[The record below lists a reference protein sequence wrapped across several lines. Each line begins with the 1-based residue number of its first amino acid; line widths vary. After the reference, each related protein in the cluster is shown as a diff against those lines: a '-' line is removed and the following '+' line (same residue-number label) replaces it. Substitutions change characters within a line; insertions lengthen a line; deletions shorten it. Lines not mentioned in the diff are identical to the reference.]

1 MYYFIS
7 DTHFG
12 HANIIKYTNRPFPSI
27 EEMDKTIIQR
37 WNERVDD
44 GDIVFHLGD
53 FCMLKSSEAPES
65 RKDAFAYYRN
75 QLKGNIIFI
84 RGNHDGNNKNKSII
98 ESIVIEHGGH
108 RIYMTHNPKFAKPEF
123 RFNFCGHVHDKWQ
136 FQRIGNGK
144 SIIINLSLEHWDYR
158 PVDINDIMSAY
169 SDWLKSGKR

>member
-1 MYYFIS
+1 
-7 DTHFG
+7 
-12 HANIIKYTNRPFPSI
+12 
-27 EEMDKTIIQR
+27 MDKTIIQR

-144 SIIINLSLEHWDYR
+144 SIVINLSLEHWDYR

>member
-1 MYYFIS
+1 
-7 DTHFG
+7 
-12 HANIIKYTNRPFPSI
+12 
-27 EEMDKTIIQR
+27 MDKAIIQR
-37 WNERVDD
+37 WNERVND
-44 GDIVFHLGD
+44 GDVVFHLGD

-65 RKDAFAYYRN
+65 RKDAFNYYRS
-75 QLKGNIIFI
+75 QLKGNIIFLK
-84 RGNHDGNNKNKSII
+84 GNHDGNNKNKSII

-108 RIYMTHNPKFAKPEF
+108 RIYMAHDPKFAKLDF

-169 SDWLKSGKR
+169 SYWFKSGKK